1 MMNLQR
7 IFKFLRREQ
16 GGTTL
21 FGFFMFS
28 TGLLMSSYAIDVGK
42 LEQQRTLLQA
52 TADSAAHDA
61 LVKREL
67 RPATE
72 AVQAALTSAATNMT
86 HENFGTVLKAQDV
99 VFGTWDKNS
108 RTFTAN
114 PASRSAVRV
123 ILRRTAATSNPIG
136 TYLMKL
142 VGITH
147 WDVVV
152 SSTFAT
158 YQPICLREGF
168 VAEGVVDIQS
178 NNSYLRKFCIHSNSY
193 VKLSSN
199 NFFEPGTVVSMPDL
213 DLLQLPASGFNTNAG
228 LAEALREGS
237 MNIRV
242 LRRLSLI
249 LAGVQNPTSTY
260 YPSFLT
266 SSTPVALNINRI
278 DATNLLP
285 GRIYIW
291 SCNSGPGG
299 TIKNGTVVSGVVI
312 IANCDVTLGNGTAME
327 NSVLITTST
336 SANSIKSPNG
346 FRLGVNDGCAPG
358 GGGRI
363 VSMGGMNFAADLEI
377 HGSQLLGMG
386 DIEFAA
392 KADGI
397 EGASIISNAGIDG
410 TSNMTMSSCGGGM
423 DEFTADYFQLVN

>member
-67 RPATE
+67 RPANE
-72 AVQAALTSAATNMT
+72 AIQAALTSATTNMAR
-86 HENFGTVLKAQDV
+86 EDFGTVLKAADV
-99 VFGTWDKNS
+99 TFGTWD
-108 RTFTAN
+108 RTKRKFTAN
-114 PASRSAVRV
+114 PTSRSAVRV
-123 ILRRTAATSNPIG
+123 LLRRSAATSNPIG

-158 YQPICLREGF
+158 YNPVCLREGF

-199 NFFEPGTVVSMPDL
+199 NYFEPGTVVSMPDL
-213 DLLQLPASGFNTNAG
+213 SLLQLPASGFSSNDG

-242 LRRLSLI
+242 LRRTSQI
-249 LAGVQNPTSTY
+249 IAGVQNPTSTY

-266 SSTPVALNINRI
+266 SSTPVNLSINRI
-278 DATNLLP
+278 DATNLP
-285 GRIYIW
+285 SGRIINW
-291 SCNSGPGG
+291 NCNSGPGG
-299 TIKNGTVVSGVVI
+299 TIKTGTVVSNVVI

-327 NSVLITTST
+327 NSILITTST
-336 SANSIKSPNG
+336 ARTSINSPNG
-346 FRLGVNDGCAPG
+346 FRLGIDDGCAPG

-363 VSMGGMNFAADLEI
+363 VSMGGMHFASGLEI
-377 HGSQLLGMG
+377 HGSQLLSMG
-386 DIEFAA
+386 DVDFAA
-392 KADGI
+392 QADGI
-397 EGASIISNAGIDG
+397 EGASIVSNGRIDG
-410 TSNMTMSSCGGGM
+410 TSNMTMASCGGGM

>member
-1 MMNLQR
+1 MNLQR